1 MAVEFGKL
9 NGFREEKKSS
19 YLGLLYKRGEPYYI
33 WLWEI
38 KSIFGFGLKI
48 MKSCNILFDMCEN
61 KDKKK
66 VTAQEKT
73 VTNKMELLNEEK
85 KYMPT
90 KDNNKQMKYTTI
102 EKNVNI
108 QSFLN
113 FMQKFTSF
121 LPVWHDNGNGNF
133 TLKSAGKPFQKQEKL
148 ISSKLYYHQSFGG
161 SSENK
166 IKTYD
171 KLQFVRD
178 ILKYRNLEE
187 DELKRALQICAS
199 SLSMLQTVNREGKVA
214 WFESN
219 AKGTKR
225 YCKIQQGKIL
235 DFVEERR
242 REKKDC
248 VFLTL
253 TCDPKK
259 YASRSVAWKFYLQ
272 EEVYRV
278 TENLRKHYDA
288 EYVATL
294 ESTAKGYPHIHMML
308 FFPHNTFPELK
319 YYHNQQNIRKG
330 SLYDMVC
337 HTVNSEVFN
346 LQSAKGKNLKWY
358 LTKYIGKGVENDVF
372 SLLDKKGSW
381 KLSDVKQVQEY
392 IYLKAFNRRKLLM
405 TRKGCK
411 KRKEEE
417 EKIRFLA
424 GKKYAGAVEHAKALN
439 SAWESAGQSAWGN
452 QDQVGVLLQRI
463 RKMPQAHATK
473 LREHLTR
480 LCTNSPSW
488 KDCHVESLSF
498 EKFVEH
504 FKRVPDRNNDVKQE
518 EKKTF
523 SFHGRVMVDS
533 RNFIEDFMRFVMSP
547 LDSDINRKRCVDIYN
562 DNYSRMLDSYDLS
575 DDRQF
580 LMAVFK
586 VFCYY
591 VENIL
596 VKGVEYRE
604 VLQKREIYT
613 KHKKLQYV
621 GKGEFATHICA
632 NTRESYYKE
641 DEYEEIR
648 YYVDMKTLRFR
659 KGVNQYKILE
669 YLKKYKLIAGIV

>member
-1 MAVEFGKL
+1 MR
-9 NGFREEKKSS
+9 NQ
-19 YLGLLYKRGEPYYI
+19 GLV
-33 WLWEI
+33 
-38 KSIFGFGLKI
+38 
-48 MKSCNILFDMCEN
+48 
-61 KDKKK
+61 KKK
-66 VTAQEKT
+66 ATDKEKS
-73 VTNKMELLNEEK
+73 VANKIVVKSKEYK
-85 KYMPT
+85 KEYVS
-90 KDNNKQMKYTTI
+90 NKNLMNYNSI

-148 ISSKLYYHQSFGG
+148 ISSKLYYHQSFSGN
-161 SSENK
+161 SENK
-166 IKTYD
+166 ITTYNR
-171 KLQFVRD
+171 LQFVRD

-235 DFVEERR
+235 DFVEEKR

-259 YASRSVAWKFYLQ
+259 YSSRSFAWENYLK

-294 ESTAKGYPHIHMML
+294 ESTAKGFPHIHMML

-330 SLYDMVC
+330 RLYDMVC

-372 SLLDKKGSW
+372 SLLKKEGEW
-381 KLSDVKQVQEY
+381 KLSDVKQIQEY

-411 KRKEEE
+411 KRKAEE
-417 EKIRFLA
+417 EKLRVSA
-424 GKKYAGAVEHAKALN
+424 GKKY
-439 SAWESAGQSAWGN
+439 ESAVKNAETINSILKSIN
-452 QDQVGVLLQRI
+452 PLSEEYRNPVSVLLERI
-463 RKMPQAHATK
+463 EKMPQEHATK
-473 LREHLTR
+473 LRAHLTR

-488 KDCHVESLSF
+488 AVCHVESLSF
-498 EKFVEH
+498 EKFVKH
-504 FKRVPDRNNDVKQE
+504 FRRVPDRNNDVKQE
-518 EKKTF
+518 EKETF
-523 SFHGRVMVDS
+523 SLHGQVMVNS
-533 RNFIEDFMRFVMSP
+533 RNFIEDFMKFVMSP
-547 LDSDINRKRCVDIYN
+547 SESDINRKECVDFYHER
-562 DNYSRMLDSYDLS
+562 YTRMLGYYDFS

-586 VFCYY
+586 TFCMY
-591 VENIL
+591 VQDIL
-596 VKGVEYRE
+596 IKGVEYRE
-604 VLQKREIYT
+604 VLQQRENCT
-613 KHKKLQYV
+613 PHKKLQYV
-621 GKGEFATHICA
+621 GQGEFATHICA
-632 NTRESYYKE
+632 NSRESYYTE
-641 DEYEEIR
+641 DEYREVCR
-648 YYVDMKTLRFR
+648 YVDMR
-659 KGVNQYKILE
+659 KLKIKKDVVPSCTVE
-669 YLKKYKLIAGIV
+669 YFKKYKLLEGTI

>member
-1 MAVEFGKL
+1 MMG
-9 NGFREEKKSS
+9 
-19 YLGLLYKRGEPYYI
+19 
-33 WLWEI
+33 
-38 KSIFGFGLKI
+38 
-48 MKSCNILFDMCEN
+48 CNILFDMER
-61 KDKKK
+61 KDLGKKK

-73 VTNKMELLNEEK
+73 VTNGVIK
-85 KYMPT
+85 KSKEYVST
-90 KDNNKQMKYTTI
+90 KKTTNKQMQYTSI

-133 TLKSAGKPFQKQEKL
+133 TLKSAGKPFSKQEKL
-148 ISSKLYYHQSFGG
+148 ISSKLYYCQSCRDKDRN
-161 SSENK
+161 SN
-166 IKTYD
+166 KTYD

-178 ILKYRNLEE
+178 ILKVRNLEE
-187 DELKRALQICAS
+187 DELKKALKICAS
-199 SLSMLQTVNREGKVA
+199 SLSMLQTVNRKGKVA
-214 WFESN
+214 WFEGN

-235 DFVEERR
+235 DFVEEKR

-253 TCDPKK
+253 TCDQKK
-259 YASRSVAWKFYLQ
+259 YGSRSFAWKNYLQ
-272 EEVYRV
+272 QEVYRV

-330 SLYDMVC
+330 RLYDMVC

-372 SLLDKKGSW
+372 SLLDKKGEW

-392 IYLKAFNRRKLLM
+392 IYLKAFNKRKLLM

-411 KRKEEE
+411 KQKAEEE
-417 EKIRFLA
+417 RLRVSA
-424 GKKYAGAVEHAKALN
+424 GKKYNGAIEGASAIN
-439 SAWESAGQSAWGN
+439 SILESIKPMPEEY
-452 QDQVGVLLQRI
+452 QDKVSVLLERI
-463 RKMPQAHATK
+463 RRMPQEHATK
-473 LREHLTR
+473 LRVYLTR

-488 KDCHVESLSF
+488 QNYHVESLSF
-498 EKFVEH
+498 ENFVKC
-504 FKRVPDRNNDVKQE
+504 FRRVPDRNNDVKQE
-518 EKKTF
+518 EKEIF

-547 LDSDINRKRCVDIYN
+547 SESDINRKEWVDIYGQRCF
-562 DNYSRMLDSYDLS
+562 RMLDCYDFS

-580 LMAVFK
+580 LISVFHA
-586 VFCYY
+586 FCFY

-596 VKGVEYRE
+596 VRNVSYKE
-604 VLQKREIYT
+604 VLQQRENYT
-613 KHKKLQYV
+613 RRKKLQYIGR
-621 GKGEFATHICA
+621 GKFTTHICA
-632 NTRESYYKE
+632 NPRESYYEE
-641 DEYEEIR
+641 DEYREIQR
-648 YYVDMKTLRFR
+648 YVDIRKLRF
-659 KGVNQYKILE
+659 KKDINQSSTLE
-669 YLKKYKLIAGIV
+669 YLKKYKLVVGTI